1 MSTQLSGMPLQIP
14 DSSCRQG
21 FFASCNLQIYLQAS
35 LGNYSD
41 LVGKLAS
48 FTENAGTI

>member
-21 FFASCNLQIYLQAS
+21 CFVSSNLQIYLQAS
-35 LGNYSD
+35 LGNYCD
-41 LVGKLAS
+41 LAGKLES